1 MARIVLIFED
11 GGADLVFRIEGTGV
25 HEQPETDAEKLAER
39 TLHFV
44 EQMISEMPDSTYH

>member
-11 GGADLVFRIEGTGV
+11 DGVDLVFRIEGTGV
-25 HEQPETDAEKLAER
+25 HEQPEKLAER
-39 TLHFV
+39 TLRFV